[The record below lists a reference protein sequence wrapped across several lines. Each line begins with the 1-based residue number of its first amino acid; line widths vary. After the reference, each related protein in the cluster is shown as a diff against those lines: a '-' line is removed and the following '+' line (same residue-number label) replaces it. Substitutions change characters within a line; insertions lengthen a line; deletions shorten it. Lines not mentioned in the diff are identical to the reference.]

1 MWGYKFVFQELFL
14 INLPKM
20 LILTHSPAS
29 IICLTT
35 GFRLAC
41 AWEGEMRTNIVFL
54 VIILLHLAGCTAQNL
69 KSDKPSPSQSNI
81 AQLEQKAREAY
92 QNEDWETSEEAYKN
106 LTLQTPDMVEPWF
119 RLGNIYAQTNRLDAA
134 VTAYREALT
143 LDPENTK
150 VWHNLGV
157 IQLRQAANTF
167 LEMRQHT
174 EENDPLGLRARN
186 AINSIANLI
195 NTDFQPEDEH

>member
-1 MWGYKFVFQELFL
+1 
-14 INLPKM
+14 
-20 LILTHSPAS
+20 
-29 IICLTT
+29 
-35 GFRLAC
+35 
-41 AWEGEMRTNIVFL
+41 MRTNIVFL
-54 VIILLHLAGCTAQNL
+54 SIIVLHLAGCNLPNL
-69 KSDKPSPSQSNI
+69 KPEQPSPSQSNI

-92 QNEDWETSEEAYKN
+92 QNEDWEISEEAYKD
-106 LTLQTPDMVEPWF
+106 LTLQAPDMVEPWF

-134 VTAYREALT
+134 VAAYREALA

-174 EENDPLGLRARN
+174 EENDPLGLRARY
-186 AINSIANLI
+186 AINSIVNLI
-195 NTDFQPEDEH
+195 NTDFQPESEDEH